1 MTPPKQE
8 TNRASKPRELEAVLQ
23 EVAALGEPDVWD
35 EKVKWRLC
43 EQARLVRDESGMPG
57 FDSEVSSAIRKR
69 QRQLVRKQVRELMV
83 GTDDL
88 QDLYLSSV
96 SPARR
101 WVMGGK
107 EDRVEQIWDEVGSR
121 ITDFGERDALSEK
134 DRKREDELLKEL
146 ESYAVDWRRRASLE
160 NLLADFLYAYHKALC
175 ERPPWRN
182 PLYRFLEAH
191 DHDEDWTFLLEPV
204 HRYLTSPWMR
214 TPWLT
219 NYLVLCLLDRYL
231 IPAAGIVADR
241 YVHYSFKR
249 PMIIV
254 GGLGLGLMTLGV
266 GFMTGFLPWGAWQ
279 WGIVLLI
286 WCACLVP
293 WMVLRLVA
301 FLRAKRALKRLQP
314 IYDEVRSGLYDREE
328 ITRRLRQTEGK
339 GVYFPTLLYALLR
352 QAPGEE
358 LSKPSRA
365 LSPP

>member
-8 TNRASKPRELEAVLQ
+8 TNRASMPRELEAVLQ

-57 FDSEVSSAIRKR
+57 FDSEVSSAIYER
-69 QRQLVRKQVRELMV
+69 QRHLVRKQVRELMV
-83 GTDDL
+83 ETDDL

-96 SPARR
+96 SPASQ
-101 WVMGGK
+101 WFPGGK
-107 EDRVEQIWDEVGSR
+107 QARVEQIWDEVGSR

-146 ESYAVDWRRRASLE
+146 KSYGVDWGRRASLE
-160 NLLADFLYAYHKALC
+160 NLLVDFLYAYHDALV
-175 ERPPWRN
+175 EGVRGRN
-182 PLYRFLEAH
+182 PLYRFLEA
-191 DHDEDWTFLLEPV
+191 HDEDWTFLLEPV

-219 NYLVLCLLDRYL
+219 NYLVLRLLDRL
-231 IPAAGIVADR
+231 LLPAAGIVADR

-266 GFMTGFLPWGAWQ
+266 AFMTGFLSWGAWQ
-279 WGIVLLI
+279 WGIVLLT